1 MANVKSI
8 EVRTPRTLQTLP
20 KIPQPAHSPHTPFVR
35 IATHAKYAQL
45 TMWTARVLSQCMVLE
60 HMKEDDESRV

>member
-1 MANVKSI
+1 MLDPT
-8 EVRTPRTLQTLP
+8 RTCSDQGE
-20 KIPQPAHSPHTPFVR
+20 KGDKPFTR
-35 IATHAKYAQL
+35 IAPHAKYAQL